1 MTKQHTIAHERRLID
16 TPLGSYLT
24 LFALFYIPILAVVY
38 PLPLI
43 GLGITL
49 LVLTA
54 AFQLL

>member
-1 MTKQHTIAHERRLID
+1 MA
-16 TPLGSYLT
+16 
-24 LFALFYIPILAVVY
+24 LFALFYIPFLAVVY